1 MALLVHRRKLVGKHG
16 IGHSD
21 GALTVP
27 LTTQVANHLS
37 RKGNFT
43 ENDLILVLGG
53 NNDGFVQFEA
63 FATAAAQIQADAA
76 AGNITPD
83 QANQLLFAAQQEAMA
98 GMKTAAL
105 ELANTVV
112 TQILGKGGKYVIV
125 MTILDPIYTPFGA
138 SLPAEVQPVLSGLS
152 QNFNL
157 WLRDG
162 LTGQPV
168 QLIDTESLFAPMR
181 ADPAKYGI
189 ANNTIPACDAA
200 KIAAITGGA
209 ITDGSSLFCNSDP
222 AVPWYGI
229 RDGADVNT
237 WLFADGVHPTTKG
250 HKLLSDAIL
259 GQLKAFGWI

>member
-1 MALLVHRRKLVGKHG
+1 M
-16 IGHSD
+16 
-21 GALTVP
+21 P

-53 NNDGFVQFEA
+53 NNDIRAVRGLRDGRG
-63 FATAAAQIQADAA
+63 ADP
-76 AGNITPD
+76 GRCRCRQHHPD

-112 TQILGKGGKYVIV
+112 TQIPGKGGKYVIV

-189 ANNTIPACDAA
+189 ANLTIPACDAA

-222 AVPWYGI
+222 PCPGTASATVP
-229 RDGADVNT
+229 T
-237 WLFADGVHPTTKG
+237 
-250 HKLLSDAIL
+250 
-259 GQLKAFGWI
+259 